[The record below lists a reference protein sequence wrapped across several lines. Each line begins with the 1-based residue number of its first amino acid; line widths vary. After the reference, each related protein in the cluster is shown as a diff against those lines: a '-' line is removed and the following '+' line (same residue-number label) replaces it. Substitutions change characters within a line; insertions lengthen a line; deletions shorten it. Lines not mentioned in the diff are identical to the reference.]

1 MSRVWVWQKP
11 NPGQISG
18 TDIWPAHDYQR
29 DSYYKFMSIVP
40 YDPSG
45 NIKSVNFTYDNGHIV
60 FMIRPFDDGPDYTRL
75 CVMQNEQ
82 GRELIM
88 SDNHAEIEK
97 YKRMLFF
104 RLRMSD
110 GLENPM
116 FSNAISHKNET
127 NLYIV
132 EH

>member
-1 MSRVWVWQKP
+1 
-11 NPGQISG
+11 
-18 TDIWPAHDYQR
+18 
-29 DSYYKFMSIVP
+29 MSIVP

-60 FMIRPFDDGPDYTRL
+60 FMIRPFDDGPDFTRL

-82 GRELIM
+82 GREIIM
-88 SDNHAEIEK
+88 SDNHDEISR

-116 FSNAISHKNET
+116 FSNAISHKNEA